1 MLLAKKI
8 NKTFG
13 MGNAKV
19 QALSEVSL
27 KIKQGDFIVILGASG
42 SGKSTL
48 LNVLSSLE
56 TADNG
61 HLSYNGESIIDLNES
76 GGIEFRRKYVG
87 FIFQHYH
94 LLSDL
99 TVLENIQVGA
109 YLGKEKVDLDEL
121 MEQLGITELKNKR
134 PYEISG
140 GQQQRVAIARALAKK
155 PDILFCDEPT
165 GALDEKT
172 GKLILKYI
180 KKMNAENH
188 TTIIMVTHT
197 QGIGAMASRIIRM
210 NSGKIIED
218 IVNESPVIA
227 NEVYWG

>member
-13 MGNAKV
+13 TGNTKV

-76 GGIEFRRKYVG
+76 CGIEFRRKYVG

-155 PDILFCDEPT
+155 PDLLFCDEPT

-172 GKLILKYI
+172 GKLILEYLR
-180 KKMNAENH
+180 KMNVENH

-197 QGIGAMASRIIRM
+197 QGISAMAKRIIRM
-210 NSGKIIED
+210 NSGEITED
-218 IVNESPVIA
+218 IINDSPVIA

>member
-121 MEQLGITELKNKR
+121 MEQLGITELK
-134 PYEISG
+134 I
-140 GQQQRVAIARALAKK
+140 
-155 PDILFCDEPT
+155 
-165 GALDEKT
+165 
-172 GKLILKYI
+172 
-180 KKMNAENH
+180 NAP
-188 TTIIMVTHT
+188 MKFLVV
-197 QGIGAMASRIIRM
+197 S
-210 NSGKIIED
+210 S
-218 IVNESPVIA
+218 NELQLL
-227 NEVYWG
+227 ER